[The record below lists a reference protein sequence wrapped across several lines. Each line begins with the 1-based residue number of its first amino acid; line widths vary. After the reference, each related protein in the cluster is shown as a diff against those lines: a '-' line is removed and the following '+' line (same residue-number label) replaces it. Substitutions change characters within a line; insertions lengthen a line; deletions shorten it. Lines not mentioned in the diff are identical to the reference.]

1 MEILTEIAIFII
13 TVFASI
19 LGSIV
24 GVGGGL
30 IIVPS
35 LLYLEIRINQAIPLS
50 ILSIVVNSFI
60 SSLINTKNRL
70 IDFKI
75 ATKSIAL
82 VLLGAYIGSL
92 LFININ
98 KLLLYFLFPIL
109 VISLMALNIKGIK
122 IRSRIAYLLFFIAGV
137 ISNLLGIG
145 GGIIFVPVFATFLG
159 LDYKRAAAT
168 SLFLILI
175 STLLGSIVYLI
186 SNYYELTFA
195 LSTLLGSAIGSV
207 IGSLRG
213 RRIDDRTRRKIFIA
227 IASFASIYTFYKG
240 LLLII

>member
-1 MEILTEIAIFII
+1 MEILTEIAILII
-13 TVFASI
+13 TMLASI
-19 LGSIV
+19 IGSLV

-35 LLYLEIRINQAIPLS
+35 LLYLEIGINQAIPLS
-50 ILSIVVNSFI
+50 VLSIVVNSFT
-60 SSLINTKNRL
+60 SSLINTKNKL

-75 ATKSIAL
+75 AVKSIAT
-82 VLLGAYIGSL
+82 VLLGAYIGTF

-98 KLLLYFLFPIL
+98 KLFLYFLFPIL
-109 VISLMALNIKGIK
+109 VISIMVLNIKGIK
-122 IRSRIAYLLFFIAGV
+122 VRSRIAYLLFFIAGV

-145 GGIIFVPVFATFLG
+145 GGIIFVPVLVTFLG
-159 LDYKRAAAT
+159 LDYKKAVAT

-175 STLLGSIVYLI
+175 PTLLGSIVYLI
-186 SNYYELTFA
+186 SNYYRLTFA
-195 LSTLLGSAIGSV
+195 LSALLGSAIGAM
-207 IGSLRG
+207 IGSVRG
-213 RRIDDRTRRKIFIA
+213 RRIDDRKRKKIFIV